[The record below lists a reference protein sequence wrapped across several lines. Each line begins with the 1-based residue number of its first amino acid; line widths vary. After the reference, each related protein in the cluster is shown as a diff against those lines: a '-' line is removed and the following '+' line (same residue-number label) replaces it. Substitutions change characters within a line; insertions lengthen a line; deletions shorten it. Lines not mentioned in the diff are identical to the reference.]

1 MTAATHASYAQPF
14 ARTDRTALGLWWWT
28 TDRWLLG
35 ATALLVTL
43 GMLLSF
49 ASSPAA
55 AQRIGIDDQFHFAV
69 RMCFFASASSVLMLS
84 VSMLSPKG
92 IRRAAF
98 FIYIAAIGIMIA
110 LPFIGHNAKGATRWL
125 QFGGFTLQPSEFM
138 KPALIVLV
146 SWMFAEGQKGEGV
159 PGVSIAFLLY
169 FIAVAL
175 LLIQPDVGQTE
186 IGRAHV

>member
-1 MTAATHASYAQPF
+1 MASNATHAF

-55 AQRIGIDDQFHFAV
+55 AQRIGIADQFHFAL
-69 RMCFFASASSVLMLS
+69 RMCFFASASSVLMLI
-84 VSMLSPKG
+84 VSMLSPRG

-98 FIYIAAIGIMIA
+98 FIYIGAIAVMIA
-110 LPFIGHNAKGATRWL
+110 L
-125 QFGGFTLQPSEFM
+125 
-138 KPALIVLV
+138 
-146 SWMFAEGQKGEGV
+146 
-159 PGVSIAFLLY
+159 
-169 FIAVAL
+169 
-175 LLIQPDVGQTE
+175 
-186 IGRAHV
+186 